1 MHCLNLCKILC
12 GKKVKTMKTSPEHCH
27 SIEEVRQY
35 IDGIDEEL
43 LKLFNLRASYAQAVA
58 RIKQSEQ
65 GNTPTHSGFYRPE
78 REAQVLKKVQQNNAG
93 PLSKQAVALLFRELM
108 SHCLALEE
116 PTHVAFLG
124 PKGTFTQQAAIKHFG
139 HAVSIHSQ
147 ASIAAV
153 FREVESGNAQ
163 YGVVPV
169 ENSTEGVVTHT
180 LDNFVDSNLHICGEV
195 ELRIHHNLMAKNTEL
210 EPQKVYS
217 HAQSLAQCRLW
228 LDEHYPSIERIGVN
242 SNAKAAKL
250 AAKEE
255 QALAIAPMTA
265 AELYDLQILAKNI
278 EDRPD
283 NSTRFLV
290 IGKPMIAP
298 SGEDKTSIL
307 VAHKNE
313 PGALYKLLKPFH
325 DANIELTRL
334 ETRPAKSGTWNYVFY
349 IDFEGHQQEP
359 HIAEVLAIIRSMA
372 SDYKCL
378 GSYPKSVI

>member
-1 MHCLNLCKILC
+1 
-12 GKKVKTMKTSPEHCH
+12 MKSPEQCQT
-27 SIEEVRQY
+27 IEEVRQQ
-35 IDGIDEEL
+35 IDQLDANL
-43 LKLFNLRASYAQAVA
+43 LEMFNLRARYAQSVA

-65 GNTPTHSGFYRPE
+65 IEGGIVQGGFYRPE
-78 REAQVLKKVQQNNAG
+78 REAQVLKKVQTDNLG
-93 PLSKQAVALLFRELM
+93 PLSNQAVALLFRELM

-116 PTHVAFLG
+116 PIKVAFLG

-139 HAVSIHSQ
+139 HGVEIQSQ

-180 LDNFVDSNLHICGEV
+180 LDNFVDSNLQICGEV
-195 ELRIHHNLMAKNTEL
+195 ELRIHHNLMANHDCV

-228 LDEHYPSIERIGVN
+228 LDEYHPSLERIAVS

-250 AAKEE
+250 ALEDKSAF
-255 QALAIAPMTA
+255 AIAPMAA
-265 AELYDLQILAKNI
+265 AELYDLQVLAKNI

-290 IGKPMIAP
+290 VGKSCVAP
-298 SGEDKTSIL
+298 SGADKTSIL
-307 VAHKNE
+307 VSHKNE

-325 DANIELTRL
+325 DASVELTRL

-349 IDFEGHQQEP
+349 IDFEGHKDQA
-359 HIAEVLAIIRSMA
+359 HIKEVLAVIQAMA

-378 GSYPKSVI
+378 GSYPCSVI

>member
-1 MHCLNLCKILC
+1 MN
-12 GKKVKTMKTSPEHCH
+12 KVEMRRPENCETL
-27 SIEEVRQY
+27 EEVRQE
-35 IDGIDEEL
+35 IDRLDASL
-43 LKLFNLRASYAQAVA
+43 LETFNLRAKYAQAVA
-58 RIKQSEQ
+58 RIKQ
-65 GNTPTHSGFYRPE
+65 GAHSDTSDFDGGFYRPE
-78 REAQVLKKVQQNNAG
+78 REAQVLKKVQDNNTG
-93 PLSKQAVALLFRELM
+93 PLSNHSVAFLFREIM

-116 PTHVAFLG
+116 PIKVAFLG

-139 HAVSIHSQ
+139 HGVEIKSQ

-153 FREVESGNAQ
+153 FREVESSNAQ

-180 LDNFVDSNLHICGEV
+180 LDNFVDSSLFICGEV
-195 ELRIHHNLMAKNTEL
+195 ELRIHHNLMAKDANV
-210 EPQKVYS
+210 EPKKVYS

-228 LDEHYPSIERIGVN
+228 LDEHYPNVERIAVN

-250 AAKEE
+250 ALEDDTAF
-255 QALAIAPMTA
+255 AIAPMAA
-265 AELYDLQILAKNI
+265 AELYDLHLLAQNI

-290 IGKPMIAP
+290 VGKQHVKA
-298 SGEDKTSIL
+298 SGQDKTSIL

-313 PGALYKLLKPFH
+313 PGALYRLLEPFH
-325 DANIELTRL
+325 KANVELTRL

-349 IDFEGHQQEP
+349 IDFEGHQDEP
-359 HIAEVLAIIRSMA
+359 HIAEVLAEISTMS